1 VVVFSTYPC
10 LWAQGTPNKV
20 SSQPS
25 SGSVDQLSNLLSS
38 LQIFAKKDLPVAPDF
53 TLPDLQQKKMSLNQ
67 TKGKVVFLHFWA
79 TWCGPCREE
88 LPALEEFYRNLDK
101 TKYEML
107 AISADQGGKAVVE
120 SFLGNQ
126 KYKMPILLDPTG
138 QVVAKYGVRAFPTT
152 LILSPNHKILAEIN
166 GARDWLAVPMMKL
179 LSIIGNSTDVET
191 DFKKAADSSVG
202 IASSEGKEP
211 TNEDIKKILPLFD
224 IKVNADKSHYSLGDT
239 IHMSIVFKWSEKD
252 KNAFFIRPP
261 QLPEVKGLELKH
273 TDLRSTSQKTQ
284 KVLSYNLKIKSLAV
298 GVFNI
303 DPINI
308 SYILYGFEK
317 GIEKK
322 IKGLKLE
329 VRGQQLL
336 GFPRWVVITGLLI
349 LVVCAVFLSWF
360 VKKRRH
366 KLKAI
371 NEKENQRKMF
381 LNTLQSVQ
389 SQMRE
394 AKLKRDSRSFLQGM
408 TAIKKAYS
416 EDLNLPISLSFFED
430 LDESKKE
437 QILFGGGEFS
447 EAEISY
453 CLNKIEDNIKK
464 TKEFMA
470 DQVE

>member
-1 VVVFSTYPC
+1 
-10 LWAQGTPNKV
+10 
-20 SSQPS
+20 
-25 SGSVDQLSNLLSS
+25 
-38 LQIFAKKDLPVAPDF
+38 
-53 TLPDLQQKKMSLNQ
+53 
-67 TKGKVVFLHFWA
+67 
-79 TWCGPCREE
+79 
-88 LPALEEFYRNLDK
+88 
-101 TKYEML
+101 
-107 AISADQGGKAVVE
+107 
-120 SFLGNQ
+120 
-126 KYKMPILLDPTG
+126 
-138 QVVAKYGVRAFPTT
+138 
-152 LILSPNHKILAEIN
+152 
-166 GARDWLAVPMMKL
+166 
-179 LSIIGNSTDVET
+179 
-191 DFKKAADSSVG
+191 
-202 IASSEGKEP
+202 
-211 TNEDIKKILPLFD
+211 
-224 IKVNADKSHYSLGDT
+224 
-239 IHMSIVFKWSEKD
+239 
-252 KNAFFIRPP
+252 
-261 QLPEVKGLELKH
+261 VKGLELKH